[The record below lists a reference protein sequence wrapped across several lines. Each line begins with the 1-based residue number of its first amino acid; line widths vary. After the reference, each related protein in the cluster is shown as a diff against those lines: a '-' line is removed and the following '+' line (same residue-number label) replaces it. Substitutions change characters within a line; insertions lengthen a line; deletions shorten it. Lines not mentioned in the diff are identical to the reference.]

1 MSGSSWRGR
10 YYRIRDIRRI
20 GAEWT
25 SIKDKSDH
33 EIVEFKERKISELK
47 EIVDTSSRCMTWE
60 RSQIVTK
67 REEEHNLKEARKTEL
82 FARLEA
88 LGHDQSDVRSWAVFN
103 SAFFKSTA
111 QLTESRWNTMRPQ
124 LETLVN
130 EAKNQRLERQRQQ
143 TIQSRESIAED
154 LIDEYYTSANIRPA
168 FTPPFGFRDIIASAV
183 FQDVIQRPNDVSIDF
198 QEALDALPEL
208 VAEVSQ
214 AIQLDL
220 LQRMVDGGAPDLC
233 ISPTVS
239 NFDPL
244 LLATATFF
252 CNGCYLGLPLCG
264 ADELDSHRCLPIP
277 NKPRFYC
284 LSYNH
289 RASTAVVTLF
299 EAAGL
304 DPSTTAG
311 QMDQRDLRFYC
322 SGCSPRLAMSWR
334 DAVAHARTMAHDG
347 PGGWELF
354 SPEDIATIKDIEKNN
369 TDDVRYRFRCNR
381 CLLPSGGFRRSEL
394 EDHLRKRHSINGL
407 ADPTSEF
414 RTTMPPEPVVFS
426 PTNADS
432 RGMSS

>member
-1 MSGSSWRGR
+1 
-10 YYRIRDIRRI
+10 
-20 GAEWT
+20 
-25 SIKDKSDH
+25 
-33 EIVEFKERKISELK
+33 
-47 EIVDTSSRCMTWE
+47 
-60 RSQIVTK
+60 
-67 REEEHNLKEARKTEL
+67 
-82 FARLEA
+82 
-88 LGHDQSDVRSWAVFN
+88 
-103 SAFFKSTA
+103 
-111 QLTESRWNTMRPQ
+111 MRPQ

-143 TIQSRESIAED
+143 IIQSRESIAED
-154 LIDEYYTSANIRPA
+154 LIDAYYTDANIRPA
-168 FTPPFGFRDIIASAV
+168 FRTPFTFRDIIASPV
-183 FQDVIQRPNDVSIDF
+183 FQDVIQQPDDASIDF

-252 CNGCYLGLPLCG
+252 CKGCYLGLPLCG
-264 ADELDSHRCLPIP
+264 ADDLDSHRCLPIP
-277 NKPRFYC
+277 DKPRFYC

-289 RASTAVVTLF
+289 RASTAVVALF

-304 DPSTTAG
+304 DPSTTAD

-334 DAVAHARTMAHDG
+334 DAVSPPRLSASETTNRVLDLVQVAHARTMAHEE

-354 SPEDIATIKDIEKNN
+354 SPEDIETIKDIEKTN
-369 TDDVRYRFRCNR
+369 TDDVRYRFRCNL

-394 EDHLRKRHSINGL
+394 EDHLRKR
-407 ADPTSEF
+407 
-414 RTTMPPEPVVFS
+414 
-426 PTNADS
+426 
-432 RGMSS
+432 